1 VQTLEKPL
9 IPAAFFRSRRIP
21 APKCARQPPE
31 GTVPFVFP
39 NWYSGLLILEPALRA
54 GFVII
59 AQLSES
65 QQIKHMETKHKES
78 YEAPETTVLKLR
90 LQGVIAVSDP
100 RFNSP
105 FDEEQNM

>member
-1 VQTLEKPL
+1 VRTPEKPL
-9 IPAAFFRSRRIP
+9 IPAAFFRPGRIS
-21 APKCARQPPE
+21 AQKRTRKALE

-54 GFVII
+54 GFAII